1 MHLYLKKGNSCS
13 NVTVH
18 NTHTNRKIREKDGLA
33 TIGFSELPGIH
44 NILEAEQERGQ
55 NHTKQNYRLVDC
67 HFYNSCCS
75 AQLRPLGYGENM
87 EEQWPAFYRVSKAWL
102 QAVQA
107 SMAITE
113 LMDRTETK

>member
-1 MHLYLKKGNSCS
+1 
-13 NVTVH
+13 
-18 NTHTNRKIREKDGLA
+18 
-33 TIGFSELPGIH
+33 
-44 NILEAEQERGQ
+44 
-55 NHTKQNYRLVDC
+55 
-67 HFYNSCCS
+67 
-75 AQLRPLGYGENM
+75 M

>member
-1 MHLYLKKGNSCS
+1 MASVSSLAYTTSWKPSRREAKTTPSRTADLLIAIS
-13 NVTVH
+13 
-18 NTHTNRKIREKDGLA
+18 TNLA
-33 TIGFSELPGIH
+33 VVL
-44 NILEAEQERGQ
+44 NCDLW
-55 NHTKQNYRLVDC
+55 
-67 HFYNSCCS
+67 
-75 AQLRPLGYGENM
+75 GENM